1 MPGREGPLEGAVLY
15 SHGDRRD
22 IGHESA
28 ARRGPVHPDSTA
40 ARPQEA
46 AGSIAAM
53 MRTVQGAAGNAAV
66 AQLAAGGWRSRSAG
80 GVPAIQRAA
89 RAAAPSR
96 TVQRAEEEATG
107 GHGGME
113 WRAGGSIIGKPTNEV
128 ERGFYADMRAGKHP
142 ALDGVAPA
150 SYTAEQVEQKDGKK
164 GDDAT
169 HIYIANLTSGMTKP
183 KLLDIKVGESTAS
196 KQELLASMSKAD
208 AWKKKMKLKVADAVT
223 GSASR
228 GYRAVGGTGLKGKSR
243 REIGRASEKIVGG
256 FAEEG
261 SVHDVLVEKLTHVR
275 EAAKSSGLAFIA
287 ASVLIAVDE
296 EPAEGTS
303 ATSAKLNLIDFAHTF
318 GPGRMS
324 ADQVKKYQQ
333 RFDQG
338 MASLIEAVQAAGN
351 TKAAPEPSA

>member
-1 MPGREGPLEGAVLY
+1 M
-15 SHGDRRD
+15 HGDRRE
-22 IGHESA
+22 IEYEA
-28 ARRGPVHPDSTA
+28 RARRGPVSPDNAS
-40 ARPQEA
+40 ARPQA
-46 AGSIAAM
+46 AGSVAAM
-53 MRTVQGAAGNAAV
+53 MQTMQGAAGNAAV
-66 AQLAAGGWRSRSAG
+66 AQLAAGGWPSGSAG
-80 GVPAIQRAA
+80 LHAIQRAA
-89 RAAAPSR
+89 RAGAPAR
-96 TVQRAEEEATG
+96 AVQRAEGEATG

-113 WRAGGSIIGKPTNEV
+113 WRAGSSIIGKPTNGV
-128 ERGFYADMRAGKHP
+128 EREFYADMRAGKHP

-196 KQELLASMSKAD
+196 KQELLTSMSKAD
-208 AWKKKMKLKVADAVT
+208 AWKKKMKLKVADVVT

-243 REIGRASEKIVGG
+243 RQIGQESGQIVND
-256 FAEEG
+256 FAEDG
-261 SVHDVLVEKLTHVR
+261 SIYEVLVQKLRHAR
-275 EAAKSSGLAFIA
+275 EAARSSGLAFIA

-303 ATSAKLNLIDFAHTF
+303 AASAKLNLIDFAHTF
-318 GPGRMS
+318 GPERMS
-324 ADQVKKYQQ
+324 PEQVRKYQQ

-338 MASLIEAVQAAGN
+338 MANLIEAVQAAGRA
-351 TKAAPEPSA
+351 KQAPAPAAAQNA